1 MRAPTHNE
9 GSYTQTAEGS
19 YTQTAEG
26 SYTQTAEG
34 SIRDFAAQ
42 VTLSITGGLNCALTL
57 MGNQLGLYTALS
69 KGGHMNS
76 QALAEATQLSER
88 WVREWLYQQAC
99 IGQIAYEVAGDEF
112 FLTPEATAVL
122 ADPEHPAWLGGM
134 FQSVVALND
143 SVDKLPD
150 CFRTGLGQS
159 FDAKGEA
166 CACGIENMSRKF
178 QSDYLVPMILPQLDG
193 LVERLSAGA
202 KVADVGC
209 GSATSTIAMARAF
222 PKSEFIGYDIS
233 IHALNRARSK
243 IDAAGLGNVSLRN
256 PIDHPLPEDASFDF
270 MTTFDVVH
278 DCTHP
283 VALIAAIRS
292 SLQETGIWLCA
303 DVQGL
308 PSFAEN
314 MAHNPIATLAY
325 SFSVMVCM
333 SAGLS
338 TPDGAGLGTLGFHEQ
353 KAREMTKDA
362 GFSHFTRVP
371 FEADVFNAF
380 YDIRP

>member
-1 MRAPTHNE
+1 MSSKNSHPESTLSAE
-9 GSYTQTAEGS
+9 GSLPTKTAEGS
-19 YTQTAEG
+19 LPDK
-26 SYTQTAEG
+26 G
-34 SIRDFAAQ
+34 SIRAFAAQ
-42 VTLSITGGLNCALTL
+42 VTNSITGGLNCALTL
-57 MGNQLGLYTALS
+57 MGDQLGLYRALS
-69 KGGHMNS
+69 KSGPMNS

-99 IGQIAYEVAGDEF
+99 IGQVSFDAAGDEF
-112 FLTPEATAVL
+112 FLTQEATAVL
-122 ADPEHPAWLGGM
+122 ADAEHPAWLGGM
-134 FQSVVALND
+134 FQSVVALYD

-159 FDAKGEA
+159 FDDKGEA
-166 CACGIENMSRKF
+166 CACGIESMSRKF
-178 QSDYLVPMILPQLDG
+178 QADYLVPVLLPRIDG

-233 IHALNRARSK
+233 IHALHRARDK
-243 IDAAGLGNVSLRN
+243 INAADLHNVSLRN

-270 MTTFDVVH
+270 ITTFDVIH
-278 DCTHP
+278 DSTHP
-283 VALIAAIRS
+283 VELIASIRN
-292 SLQETGIWLCA
+292 SLQETGLWLCA

-314 MAHNPIATLAY
+314 MTDNPIATLAY

-353 KAREMTKDA
+353 KAKEMTRDA

-371 FEADVFNAF
+371 FEDDLFNAF